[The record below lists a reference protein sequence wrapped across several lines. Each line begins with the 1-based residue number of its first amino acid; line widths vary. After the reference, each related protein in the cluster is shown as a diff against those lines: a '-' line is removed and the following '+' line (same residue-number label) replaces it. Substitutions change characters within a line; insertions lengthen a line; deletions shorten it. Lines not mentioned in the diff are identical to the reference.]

1 MELGP
6 FGLSELVFIAV
17 LALVVFGPR
26 RLPEIGHAAG
36 RLVAKLRRATN
47 ELRAT
52 WESELDAESRESMRE
67 AARQLHQVKQDL
79 SAAGR
84 QVWEGGATA
93 AASVQG
99 AAESVRGAAQD
110 ARRAIL
116 PTDPLP
122 APAEPA
128 PPTPETP
135 APAPARGAADER

>member
-36 RLVAKLRRATN
+36 RLMAKLRRATN
-47 ELRAT
+47 ELKAT
-52 WESELDAESRESMRE
+52 WESELDAESRESMKD
-67 AARQLHQVKQDL
+67 AARQLQQVRQDL

-84 QVWEGGATA
+84 EVWEGGSTVADSA
-93 AASVQG
+93 
-99 AAESVRGAAQD
+99 RGAAQQ
-110 ARRAIL
+110 ARRAIA

-122 APAEPA
+122 DSATPPPQEPVVKDG
-128 PPTPETP
+128 P
-135 APAPARGAADER
+135 DER